1 MAMNHTTSKIVRFA
15 ALGLMVLGGWASN
28 GVAGETN
35 KVGTAAGTFL
45 RIPVGARGASMGCS
59 FVSMKDDPSG
69 LYWNPA
75 VLSSVYTNVLM
86 VDHSNWLPGI
96 GFSFAGIVLPF
107 GNAGT
112 VGLSATVLQT
122 DEMEVT
128 TPQEQMGTGETFTA
142 SSVAFGLSYS
152 RSLTDR
158 FSIGGTFRYIRETI
172 YNSSASAIAFDAG
185 TIFETPFFGIRLGA
199 SITNFGTKL
208 QMDGEDLNVRV
219 DIAPAQ
225 EGNNQSVVGR
235 LHTDEFD
242 LPLLMRVGI
251 SGEVVQSEDVRLT
264 LSVDGI
270 NPNDNAASVNVG
282 GEIGL
287 LNEMV
292 QLRAGYRDL
301 FLDQNEFRATFGLGV
316 NRIKLVGDVAVSIE
330 YAYQQYV
337 HLGNSNR
344 FTLIMRF

>member
-1 MAMNHTTSKIVRFA
+1 
-15 ALGLMVLGGWASN
+15 
-28 GVAGETN
+28 
-35 KVGTAAGTFL
+35 
-45 RIPVGARGASMGCS
+45 
-59 FVSMKDDPSG
+59 
-69 LYWNPA
+69 
-75 VLSSVYTNVLM
+75 M

-96 GFSFAGIVLPF
+96 SFDFAGIVLAF
-107 GNAGT
+107 GDAGT
-112 VGLSATVLQT
+112 VGMSATILRT

-142 SSVAFGLSYS
+142 SSVALGVSYS
-152 RSLTDR
+152 RSLTDQ

-185 TIFETPFFGIRLGA
+185 TIFETPFAGIRLGA
-199 SITNFGTKL
+199 SISNFGTKL
-208 QMDGEDLNVRV
+208 HMDGEDLNVRV
-219 DIAPAQ
+219 DVAPDQ

-251 SGEVVQSEDVRLT
+251 SGEVVKTQDYRLT
-264 LSVDGI
+264 LSVDGV
-270 NPNDNAASVNVG
+270 NPNDNAPSVNLG

-301 FLDQNEFRATFGLGV
+301 FLDENEFNFTFGLGV
-316 NRIKLVGDVAVSIE
+316 SKIKVVGDVSVSVE

-344 FTLIMRF
+344 FTLSMRF

>member
-1 MAMNHTTSKIVRFA
+1 MNVTKLRRAIATGFLGMALIVGA
-15 ALGLMVLGGWASN
+15 QDGTAKG
-28 GVAGETN
+28 TN
-35 KVGTAAGTFL
+35 KVGTAAATFL
-45 RIPVGARGASMGCS
+45 RIPVGARAASMGSS
-59 FVSMKDDPSG
+59 FVSMQDDPSA
-69 LYWNPA
+69 LYWNPS
-75 VLSSVYTNVLM
+75 VLSSVLTKTLI
-86 VDHSNWLPGI
+86 VDHTNWLPGI
-96 GFSFAGIVLPF
+96 TFSFAGIVLPF
-107 GNAGT
+107 GDAGT
-112 VGLSATVLQT
+112 VGISATILRT

-142 SSVAFGLSYS
+142 SSAAFTVSYS

-172 YNSSASAIAFDAG
+172 YNSSASALAFDAG
-185 TIFETPFFGIRLGA
+185 TIFETPFAGIRLGA
-199 SITNFGTKL
+199 SISNFGTKL

-219 DIAPAQ
+219 DIAPNQ
-225 EGNNQSVVGR
+225 EGNNQSIVGR

-242 LPLLMRVGI
+242 LPLMMRVGI
-251 SGEVVQSEDVRLT
+251 SGELVQSEDVRLT

-301 FLDQNEFRATFGLGV
+301 FLDNNEFKMTFGLGL
-316 NRIKLVGDVAVSIE
+316 NRIKLVGDLSVSVE
-330 YAYQQYV
+330 YAFQQYV

-344 FTLIMRF
+344 FSLIMRF